1 MQFIHSLKKHFS
13 KEQLMI
19 ILTALSLSTPFYIC
33 VPFLLLETLYLLYT
47 KKIINVFKTTPKSKY
62 LIIFMIL
69 TLVISLIYRNWI
81 GAGCV
86 VLIFI
91 FVSLMLYY
99 RKYINEEV
107 FELILDM
114 LIALSILWAIYGL
127 YEQLQRSEEH
137 TSELQS
143 HAY

>member
-62 LIIFMIL
+62 LIKDLLLLANIDKSYIFNL
-69 TLVISLIYRNWI
+69 SKLDRSWLCSFNFYL
-81 GAGCV
+81 C
-86 VLIFI
+86 FI
-91 FVSLMLYY
+91 
-99 RKYINEEV
+99 N
-107 FELILDM
+107 
-114 LIALSILWAIYGL
+114 ALLS
-127 YEQLQRSEEH
+127 
-137 TSELQS
+137 
-143 HAY
+143 